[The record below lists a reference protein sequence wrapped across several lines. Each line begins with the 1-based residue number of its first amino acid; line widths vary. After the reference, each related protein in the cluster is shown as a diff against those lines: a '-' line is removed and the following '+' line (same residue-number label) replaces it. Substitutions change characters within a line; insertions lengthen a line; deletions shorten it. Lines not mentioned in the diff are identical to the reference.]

1 MAQRPDVISAGAV
14 VTRKGG
20 DVLVVH
26 RPRYDDW
33 SFPKGKLDRG
43 ESAIAAAV
51 REVGEETGLAVRLG
65 PRLASQRYRIA
76 SGRMKTVHYWVGRLL
91 DGGDISGYVPNR
103 EIDEVRW
110 VPRGKVDKL
119 LTYDYD
125 RATLQEAEAFRKN
138 TRALV
143 VLRHAQARSRKA
155 WRQDDR
161 LRPLLV
167 AGLTQSRKLVP
178 VLSAFGCSTLVSSS
192 SARCVQT
199 LAPYAE
205 ASGWPLTATDKLS
218 EEDARAKKV
227 VKLVDELLHSGESAV
242 VCTHRP
248 VLPTVFDAL
257 GVDDPKL
264 EAGALLV
271 VHHRKGRV
279 VATEPWPA

>member
-26 RPRYDDW
+26 RPRYGDW

-91 DGGDISGYVPNR
+91 DDGDISGYAPNK

-110 VPRGKVDKL
+110 VARGKVDKL

-125 RATLQEAEAFRKN
+125 RATLGEADRFRKN

-167 AGLTQSRKLVP
+167 AGLSQSRRLVP

-205 ASGWPLTATDKLS
+205 ASGWPLSATDKLS
-218 EEDARAKKV
+218 EEDARATRV
-227 VKLVDELLHSGESAV
+227 VKLLDELLHSGEPAV

-257 GVDDPKL
+257 GVTDPKL
-264 EAGALLV
+264 EAGSLLV
-271 VHHRKGRV
+271 VHHRKGAV
-279 VATEPWPA
+279 VATEQWPA